1 MFNLAWVKH
10 PLQYYLEFPCS
21 FVGEWLTQ
29 DTECR
34 CTLPNPKIWLI
45 SYETDLYQW
54 SSCKMVKT
62 RKHSSGMRTAH
73 SSNIMEGGGAVQRV
87 GAVHNRKWHHS
98 THPPPRPQTS
108 FAGGKSGYVWEGG
121 YVLGVGTQA
130 PPRKWDLGYNRIRS
144 ASGRY
149 ASYWN
154 AFFLLLFFQND
165 EITNFSV
172 EIAARCS
179 AKFCSQTK
187 VTKLWPR

>member
-98 THPPPRPQTS
+98 TPPPPPRPQTS

-121 YVLGVGTQA
+121 YVLGVA
-130 PPRKWDLGYNRIRS
+130 PSPPPTEMGPGIQQDTVGKRAVRILLEC
-144 ASGRY
+144 
-149 ASYWN
+149 
-154 AFFLLLFFQND
+154 FLLVV
-165 EITNFSV
+165 FSK
-172 EIAARCS
+172 R
-179 AKFCSQTK
+179 
-187 VTKLWPR
+187 WNH